1 MKNSRMSTK
10 NHLNKWIYFSQAG
23 LQMAI
28 TIAVCSFF
36 GVWLD
41 TKLPNDYSLC
51 TVVCSLVGVIGAMYT
66 IIRKAQQ
73 MTDES

>member
-1 MKNSRMSTK
+1 MKNSRMPTK

-41 TKLPNDYSLC
+41 TKL
-51 TVVCSLVGVIGAMYT
+51 VGVIGAMYS

>member
-1 MKNSRMSTK
+1 
-10 NHLNKWIYFSQAG
+10 
-23 LQMAI
+23 MAI

-41 TKLPNDYSLC
+41 TKLPNNYSLC
-51 TVVCSLVGVIGAMYT
+51 TVVCSLVGVIGAMYS

>member
-1 MKNSRMSTK
+1 
-10 NHLNKWIYFSQAG
+10 
-23 LQMAI
+23 MAI

-41 TKLPNDYSLC
+41 TELPNDYSLC
-51 TVVCSLVGVIGAMYT
+51 TVVCSLVGVIGAMYS